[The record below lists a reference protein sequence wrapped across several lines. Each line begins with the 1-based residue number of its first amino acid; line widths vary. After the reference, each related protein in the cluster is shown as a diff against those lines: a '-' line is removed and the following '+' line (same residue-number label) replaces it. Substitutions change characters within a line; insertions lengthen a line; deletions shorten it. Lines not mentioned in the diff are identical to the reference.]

1 MMKKKIWV
9 QKQGFTTIELILV
22 FVLVLI
28 ITSFTAPSLI
38 NLRQQTSL
46 STSINTL
53 VNDLRQ
59 EQYAAMAEGVD
70 KTVRFGTNYYQ
81 MGEYI
86 INLDSNLEFGN
97 VSFANQEIIFAS
109 NSGEIKNFISG
120 QNTIVMQNLS
130 TNKAKIATLN
140 RLGTLISIL

>member
-1 MMKKKIWV
+1 MNQDNKPC
-9 QKQGFTTIELILV
+9 QKGFTTIELILV

-59 EQYAAMAEGVD
+59 EQYASMAEGVD

-86 INLDSNLEFGN
+86 INLDSNLEFGA
-97 VSFANQEIIFAS
+97 VSFPDQEIIFAS
-109 NSGEIKNFISG
+109 YSGEIKNFISG

-130 TNKAKIATLN
+130 TNKAKIATFN
-140 RLGTLISIL
+140 RLGTLINIL